1 MSAGL
6 IALCGVLY
14 LGVFIDQLLRGNL
27 AMAAVY
33 FGYAFANV
41 GLYYLAK

>member
-6 IALCGVLY
+6 IALCGVIY
-14 LGVFIDQLLRGNL
+14 LAVFIDQLSRGNL